1 MKAQLMKPL
10 NIETCFA
17 GLTSDEIPLALAT
30 VVQVVSPT
38 SGKPGDKALVSA
50 EGIVEGWIGGGC
62 AQQAVVEAAR
72 SALDCGKSS
81 LIRIGPS
88 GEWEPLGGVID
99 FTSDCLS
106 GGTLMIFVEPLARQ
120 PTLGILGCSP
130 VAHNLSYLARNMGF
144 SVTMASPDLDPG
156 ELPDTIQ
163 HGLDFSA
170 IDGEYLVIATMGKH
184 DRAALT
190 AALNS
195 DARYI
200 AMIASR
206 KKMAGLKT
214 RLTRAGFESSSLDR
228 IHAPAGIEIGAVTPA
243 EIALSVLAD
252 IVRVRRGISGEGST
266 PVSRHDGPE
275 LAAQS
280 KTGECCGA

>member
-1 MKAQLMKPL
+1 MKPS
-10 NIETCFA
+10 NIETCFS
-17 GLTSDEIPLALAT
+17 GLISEEIPLALAT
-30 VVQVVSPT
+30 VIQVVSPT
-38 SGKPGDKALVSA
+38 SGKPGNKALVSA

-62 AQQAVVEAAR
+62 AQQAVIEAAR
-72 SALDCGKSS
+72 SALNCGDSS
-81 LIRIGPS
+81 FIRIGPK
-88 GEWEPLGGVID
+88 GEWEPLGGVTD
-99 FTSDCLS
+99 FTSGCLS
-106 GGTLMIFVEPLARQ
+106 GGTLMIFIEPLARQ
-120 PTLGILGCSP
+120 PTLSILGSSP
-130 VAHNLSYLARNMGF
+130 VAHSLSSLAQDLGF
-144 SVTMASPDLDPG
+144 SVTITSPDLDPG
-156 ELPDTIQ
+156 EIPDTIQ

-195 DARYI
+195 DANYI
-200 AMIASR
+200 AMIASH

-214 RLTRAGFESSSLDR
+214 RLTRAGFDSSSLDR

-275 LAAQS
+275 LASQS
-280 KTGECCGA
+280 ITGGCCGD